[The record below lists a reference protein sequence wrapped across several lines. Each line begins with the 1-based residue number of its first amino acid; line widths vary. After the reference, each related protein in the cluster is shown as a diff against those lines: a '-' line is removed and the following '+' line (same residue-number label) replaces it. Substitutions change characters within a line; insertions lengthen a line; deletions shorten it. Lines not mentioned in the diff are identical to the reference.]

1 MPTKKNEP
9 SSKVSK
15 VKIGKTKTSHKEK
28 TNRSRL
34 PERLVALLEDL
45 SYAIE
50 HRRYSE
56 VERIAN
62 DLLELSPSEEA
73 DRFIHDIISSAVS
86 IIDAEDEI
94 CYQFSDL
101 ETALDNT
108 SDEDLANIEERDGL

>member
-1 MPTKKNEP
+1 MPIKKDEFP
-9 SSKVSK
+9 ARE
-15 VKIGKTKTSHKEK
+15 KTKSNTPHKK
-28 TNRSRL
+28 KINRSRL

-62 DLLELSPSEEA
+62 ELLELSPSEEA

-94 CYQFSDL
+94 RYQFSDL

-108 SDEDLANIEERDGL
+108 SEEDLAIIEEKEQDGL